1 MHVQFKHISYN
12 FEEFLKFRRNYPQ
25 FNSEKFKHQIKENYT
40 KTEQYF
46 FDHFNQ
52 PYRETDSFQPIAQVM
67 IGCLIIHHLKKGNL
81 EEGKEIDDRRKF
93 DETSSYYSVL
103 TNEAIKCKNTEAS
116 THFFNLLEDGRRKTA
131 LVVPIIRLMFKQ
143 NQLAPLINFLES
155 LDETLT
161 NNRHIKK
168 KFNKNLAIGIKGSKN
183 VPSDYLNS
191 IASHINDET
200 KKDQILKWI
209 SDNKKKQS
217 KRMSE
222 VRRERQRCT
231 IS

>member
-1 MHVQFKHISYN
+1 
-12 FEEFLKFRRNYPQ
+12 
-25 FNSEKFKHQIKENYT
+25 
-40 KTEQYF
+40 
-46 FDHFNQ
+46 
-52 PYRETDSFQPIAQVM
+52 M
-67 IGCLIIHHLKKGNL
+67 IGCLIIHHLKEGSL
-81 EEGKEIDDRRKF
+81 EEGKKIDDLREF
-93 DETSSYYSVL
+93 DETPSYYSVL

-116 THFFNLLEDGRRKTA
+116 THFFNLLQDRPRKTA

-155 LDETLT
+155 LDETLI
-161 NNRHIKK
+161 NNKGIKK
-168 KFNKNLAIGIKGSKN
+168 KFNKNLAIGIKESKN

-191 IASHINDET
+191 ITSHINDET

-217 KRMSE
+217 KRMSAA
-222 VRRERQRCT
+222 RRKRRRPICT